1 MNTEVTYRY
10 RTLTGET
17 RDQSVVV
24 EGELPADGLTR
35 ISQSLYMEEFFIPSA
50 IGLPEQRILA
60 WDDDADVPWF
70 ELLGCD
76 ITSREATV
84 PMTAAELVSAF
95 EREKVCWEELAEDIG
110 PMSLLETALEDLY
123 KENEENLEDPD
134 DHYAQ
139 GYHDA
144 LLDVQ
149 KRMGMYTGNREYF
162 D

>member
-70 ELLGCD
+70 ELL
-76 ITSREATV
+76 RYYL
-84 PMTAAELVSAF
+84 P
-95 EREKVCWEELAEDIG
+95 
-110 PMSLLETALEDLY
+110 
-123 KENEENLEDPD
+123 
-134 DHYAQ
+134 
-139 GYHDA
+139 
-144 LLDVQ
+144 
-149 KRMGMYTGNREYF
+149 
-162 D
+162 